1 MPSSPNVPRLKKM
14 LQGFTMPTVKS
25 TTLTVSG
32 VQTHTN
38 ASGAYV
44 NGRNTVIKT
53 ATASASDQLRSG
65 AIYVP
70 AGSLIRTITVLVT
83 TVIVRSEA
91 AGLGVRAGDEEDD
104 ATYCT
109 LVTTSL
115 ASSGAGTV
123 AAGIGTSSDTI
134 LNADLSG
141 NYALALGNLHITSTG
156 EIHVEMQPSAGTLT
170 SGAVAFI
177 VELQSSG
184 VGIDILLLLA
194 KRGSFVDCPSDTF
207 GYLITEGNIG

>member
-14 LQGFTMPTVKS
+14 LQNFTMPSVTATTVKP

-38 ASGAYV
+38 GSGAYV

-53 ATASASDQLRSG
+53 ATASTSAQLRSG

-70 AGSLIRTITVLVT
+70 AGSLIRSITVLVT
-83 TVIVRSEA
+83 TTMVRSEA
-91 AGLGVRAGDEEDD
+91 AGLGVRAGDAEDD

-109 LVTTSL
+109 LITDSL
-115 ASSGAGTV
+115 ATSGAGTV
-123 AAGIGTSSDTI
+123 AVGVGTSSDTV
-134 LNADLSG
+134 LNTDLSG
-141 NYALALGNLHITSTG
+141 NSALALGNLHITSTG

-177 VELQSSG
+177 VEF
-184 VGIDILLLLA
+184 D
-194 KRGSFVDCPSDTF
+194 
-207 GYLITEGNIG
+207 YLGGN

>member
-1 MPSSPNVPRLKKM
+1 MPVSPNTARLKK
-14 LQGFTMPTVKS
+14 LLSDFTMPTLTANQF
-25 TTLTVSG
+25 TTIG
-32 VQTHTN
+32 VQKHTN
-38 ASGAYV
+38 AVGAYV
-44 NGRNTVIKT
+44 NGRNVIVKT
-53 ATASASDQLRSG
+53 ATAAASSQLRSG

-123 AAGIGTSSDTI
+123 AAGVGTSSDTI

-141 NYALALGNLHITSTG
+141 NSALALGNLHITSTG
-156 EIHVEMQPSAGTLT
+156 EIHVEMQPTAGTLT

-177 VELQSSG
+177 VEF
-184 VGIDILLLLA
+184 D
-194 KRGSFVDCPSDTF
+194 
-207 GYLITEGNIG
+207 YLGGN

>member
-1 MPSSPNVPRLKKM
+1 MPYNPNIARLRKM
-14 LQGFTMPTVKS
+14 LEDFTVPEVHTQN
-25 TTLTVSG
+25 LTVTR
-32 VQTHTN
+32 VQKHTN

-53 ATASASDQLRSG
+53 ATADVSSQLRSG

-70 AGSLIRTITVLVT
+70 AGSLIRSITVLVT
-83 TVIVRSEA
+83 TTIVRSEA
-91 AGLGVRAGDEEDD
+91 AGLGVRAGNAATD

-115 ASSGAGTV
+115 AGSGAGTV
-123 AAGIGTSSDTI
+123 AAGTGTSSDTV
-134 LNADLSG
+134 LTADLGG
-141 NYALALGNLHITSTG
+141 NSALALGNLNITSTG

-177 VELQSSG
+177 VEF
-184 VGIDILLLLA
+184 D
-194 KRGSFVDCPSDTF
+194 
-207 GYLITEGNIG
+207 YLGGN